1 MSPAFGSL
9 RAYLWKGQLCR
20 SAQWPRPWED
30 LEEPIKGSWRAK
42 PGVPWELDRELWGL
56 KAAGGR
62 PRSGVAKTTNDPQ
75 LEGEGP
81 RGSNM

>member
-9 RAYLWKGQLCR
+9 RPHLWKGQLCR
-20 SAQWPRPWED
+20 SAQQPGPWED

-42 PGVPWELDRELWGL
+42 PGVPWELDRESWGL
-56 KAAGGR
+56 QAAGGG
-62 PRSGVAKTTNDPQ
+62 PRSGVAKTTHDPQ

-81 RGSNM
+81 